1 MLNERMYYDKNGD
14 SFDVNAPEVF
24 DYDGADTVE
33 KQWTQE
39 TSAHSFQY
47 VSVFQPST

>member
-1 MLNERMYYDKNGD
+1 MYYDKNGD

-33 KQWTQE
+33 KQWTQR
-39 TSAHSFQY
+39 SALIAFNTFQSFQNQ
-47 VSVFQPST
+47 VHEQQR